1 MPAYVYAGNR
11 NQKGDISMKR
21 KFGLSAAVIAI
32 YLIASLPLAVCA
44 TVKSYEIDN
53 DPRESTGYDHINN
66 GFSYR
71 TSGNNGDS
79 RIAST
84 GSGYSYCWTHP
95 AVTFGTMQNYTITL
109 QVYLNDSSFTDP
121 KAEYRSYTQLG
132 NTAVNTL
139 IGTYN
144 QDTAPAGFSTVKTV
158 SASAVELRGIR
169 VNTGGTYGYNTGA
182 DTVKFSYYY

>member
-1 MPAYVYAGNR
+1 M
-11 NQKGDISMKR
+11 KGKC
-21 KFGLSAAVIAI
+21 GLCAAIIAA
-32 YLIASLPLAVCA
+32 YLIASVPLAVCA

-79 RIAST
+79 RIAPT
-84 GSGYSYCWTHP
+84 GSGCSYCWTHP
-95 AVTFGTMQNYTITL
+95 AVAFGTVQNYTITL
-109 QVYLNDSSFTDP
+109 QVYLNDGSFTDP
-121 KAEYRSYTQLG
+121 KAEYRCYTQLG
-132 NTAVNTL
+132 NTTVYSL

-158 SASAVELRGIR
+158 SARAAELRGIR
-169 VNTGGTYGYNTGA
+169 VNTGGTNGYSTGA
-182 DTVKFSYYY
+182 DTVKFSYTYY